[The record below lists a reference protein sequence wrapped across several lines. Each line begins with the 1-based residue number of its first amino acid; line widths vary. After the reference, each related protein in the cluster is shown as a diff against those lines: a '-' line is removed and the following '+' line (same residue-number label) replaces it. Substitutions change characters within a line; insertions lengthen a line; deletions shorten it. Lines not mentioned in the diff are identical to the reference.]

1 MQSGSQFVQK
11 NLPNVQNKGV
21 GGWGVKGVL
30 NNVEKIAQSV
40 ERDIPNIVRGFVT
53 SGILFVDVFIVF
65 QFSIE

>member
-1 MQSGSQFVQK
+1 MSPSPSKK
-11 NLPNVQNKGV
+11 NLPNVQNE
-21 GGWGVKGVL
+21 GGGDGGSKGVL

-53 SGILFVDVFIVF
+53 RRILFVDVFIVF

>member
-1 MQSGSQFVQK
+1 MPPSPSKKSTKCSKRRGGGDRGS
-11 NLPNVQNKGV
+11 
-21 GGWGVKGVL
+21 KGVL

>member
-1 MQSGSQFVQK
+1 M
-11 NLPNVQNKGV
+11 
-21 GGWGVKGVL
+21 GGGGGVKGVL